1 MKKSL
6 LLPALLM
13 ACAGPA
19 MATFFTVPKPSGAP
33 AAPTAP
39 SSASG
44 LYVQVL
50 DGTVS
55 VVNGGGTTTFS
66 TGQFGFTPNTT
77 QPPVLIPASA
87 GNPFIPPPAFN
98 STTSTTGQSG
108 STPAKSN
115 DVDCVVR

>member
-6 LLPALLM
+6 LLLALLM

-19 MATFFTVPKPSGAP
+19 MAIFFTVPKPTGAP
-33 AAPTAP
+33 PAP
-39 SSASG
+39 SSAPG

-55 VVNGGGTTTFS
+55 VANGAGTTTFS